1 MKGRHMIKIQTLY
14 KNIQNP
20 DEFEAHFTDV
30 IIPKTLDIPGVIK
43 MEYTSLYHSSNEQP
57 EGLNDIHVITETYF
71 ESMEKMRETLA
82 SEEGIKLVNMISALI
97 EDGMEVAGF
106 IAQEKEVYAPIKMEK
121 TTETIN
127 IIHSDESQ
135 NPQL

>member
-20 DEFEAHFTDV
+20 DEFESYFTDV
-30 IIPKTLDIPGVIK
+30 IIPKTLDMPGVIK
-43 MEYTSLYHSSNEQP
+43 MDYTSLYHSSNQQP
-57 EGLNDIHVITETYF
+57 EGLENIHVIIETYF

-82 SEEGIKLVNMISALI
+82 SDVGIELVNMISSLI

-106 IAQEKEVYAPIKMEK
+106 IAQEKEVYAPIKVEK
-121 TTETIN
+121 NTEMVR
-127 IIHSDESQ
+127 IISDGSE
-135 NPQL
+135 NPQ

>member
-20 DEFEAHFTDV
+20 DEFESYFTDV
-30 IIPKTLDIPGVIK
+30 IIPKTLDMPGVIK
-43 MEYTSLYHSSNEQP
+43 MDYTSLYHSSNQQP
-57 EGLNDIHVITETYF
+57 EDLENIHVIIETYF

-82 SEEGIKLVNMISALI
+82 SDVGIELVNMISSLI

-106 IAQEKEVYAPIKMEK
+106 IAQEKEVYAPIKVEK
-121 TTETIN
+121 NTEMVR
-127 IIHSDESQ
+127 IISDGSE
-135 NPQL
+135 NPQ